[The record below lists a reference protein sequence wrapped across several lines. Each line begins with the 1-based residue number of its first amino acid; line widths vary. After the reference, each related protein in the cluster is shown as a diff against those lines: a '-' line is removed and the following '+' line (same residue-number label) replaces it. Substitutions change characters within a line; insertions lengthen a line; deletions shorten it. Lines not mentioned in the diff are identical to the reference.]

1 MQELRVEALGLGW
14 EVGYLRPFRWEARED
29 ALHPT
34 TGLFGGLVV
43 LFLWGPGSLE
53 EESASV
59 RGLLGAVVEPR
70 GEG

>member
-14 EVGYLRPFRWEARED
+14 EVGYPSPFRWEARED

-43 LFLWGPGSLE
+43 LFLWGM
-53 EESASV
+53 
-59 RGLLGAVVEPR
+59 
-70 GEG
+70 